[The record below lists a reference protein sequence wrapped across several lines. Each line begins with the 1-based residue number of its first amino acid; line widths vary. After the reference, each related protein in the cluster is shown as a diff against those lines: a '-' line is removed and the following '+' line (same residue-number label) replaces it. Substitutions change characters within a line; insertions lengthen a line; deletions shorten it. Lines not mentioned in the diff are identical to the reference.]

1 MKCIYCN
8 NESDLTVSDIIPYA
22 LTGAKLK
29 KRFVCNEHNSFTNDN
44 YENQMIKQLDVF
56 RNRLGLT
63 ERDGDPVRYKGEL
76 SPSSCHPRHD
86 GR

>member
-29 KRFVCNEHNSFTNDN
+29 KRFVCKEHNGFTNDN
-44 YENQMIKQLDVF
+44 YENQMENSAYMYCHTLTRGRYF
-56 RNRLGLT
+56 RLYNNGS
-63 ERDGDPVRYKGEL
+63 DG
-76 SPSSCHPRHD
+76 
-86 GR
+86 